1 MSFDLLLTGGH
12 LSDGARAD
20 VGISAD
26 RIAAMAPRLEAE
38 AGETIDVSDCL
49 LAPPFVDPHFH
60 MDATLSYGLPRIN
73 ASGTLLEGIA
83 LWGELKPILTH
94 DAVVDRAFV
103 EAFEAGHRAA
113 LDVAAHAPSV
123 YTYPLGGR
131 GAHTFVL
138 KTLGH
143 ERAYIDP
150 GLNVRVLEYGTTATV
165 ALVQGR
171 GVAVANVGDSLAT
184 LGSEQDGAYH
194 VRLLTRRHWGGD
206 AGERARLERDFGR
219 LVRLED
225 EDGYLTVN
233 EGRLSG
239 YQLAMTRALGHCVL
253 SQYGVIPR
261 PSVQRHTL
269 SRDDLC
275 LILASDGVWETCS
288 PSEAVVCLCDLLA
301 QGQSVPEAALEL
313 ARSAVELSTAASPDI
328 GADNTT
334 VAVFVFDDILED
346 DGAGGAAEAS
356 QDGAAA
362 GGVYSQLGLPS
373 HDTAALLAA
382 PIASS

>member
-1 MSFDLLLTGGH
+1 MY
-12 LSDGARAD
+12 
-20 VGISAD
+20 SAKQLKSLKVD
-26 RIAAMAPRLEAE
+26 QCYIAAVLDGHGMLGEEASRQAGRAIVSALRHCAALQRAP
-38 AGETIDVSDCL
+38 
-49 LAPPFVDPHFH
+49 LA
-60 MDATLSYGLPRIN
+60 SLP
-73 ASGTLLEGIA
+73 
-83 LWGELKPILTH
+83 

-113 LDVAAHAPSV
+113 LGVAAHAPSV

-131 GAHTFVL
+131 NAHTFVL
-138 KTLGH
+138 KTLGQ

-184 LGSEQDGAYH
+184 LGSEQGGAYH
-194 VRLLTRRHWGGD
+194 VNLLTRRHWGGD
-206 AGERARLERDFGR
+206 AGERARLERDFGK

-239 YQLAMTRALGHCVL
+239 YQLAMTRALGHAVL

-288 PSEAVVCLCDLLA
+288 PSEAVVGLCDLLA

-313 ARSAVELSTAASPDI
+313 ARSAVELSTAASPDF

-346 DGAGGAAEAS
+346 DGADDAAEAADAS
-356 QDGAAA
+356 AA
-362 GGVYSQLGLPS
+362 GGVYTQLGLAS